1 MLAGVND
8 ITTPRKRRFEVEV
21 AADAATVTAAQALRY
36 RVFAEEMGAVLHSP
50 IPGLDVEELDV
61 YCDHLIVRET
71 GTGAI
76 VATTRLLSDAGAE
89 RAGRFYSEGE
99 FHLDGVLTMP
109 GRFLEVGRT
118 CIDSRYRGGA
128 PLAMLWN
135 GLAEYAVKGRFD
147 YLMGCAS
154 ISPGPSGFAI
164 DAVYRQIEPE
174 QFGSSTLGVIPRR
187 PVPAYKR
194 CTRDESS
201 IPPLLKAYLRLGA
214 WVCGEPFW
222 DESFDV
228 MDVFILLPL
237 KSLHSRYEQHF
248 IAPQSIHIP
257 NHEIALPTL
266 V

>member
-8 ITTPRKRRFEVEV
+8 ITTPHKRRFEVEV

-76 VATTRLLSDAGAE
+76 VATTRLLSDTGAE

-174 QFGSSTLGVIPRR
+174 QFGSSTLGVMPRR

-214 WVCGEPFW
+214 WVCGEPYW
-222 DESFDV
+222 DDSFDV

-237 KSLHSRYEQHF
+237 KSLHSHYEQHF
-248 IAPQSIHIP
+248 IAPQSVHIP